1 MLRGDAGAPCR
12 VRGCMVGVQYFFWG
26 LGRGIWAGAKRLGV
40 FRLVVFC
47 FSHLAVWVG
56 LKDWAWE
63 HV

>member
-1 MLRGDAGAPCR
+1 
-12 VRGCMVGVQYFFWG
+12 MVGVQYFFWG